1 MLVQSRSQVALTQS
15 VNRDANA
22 GEGRG
27 TTIANSRRNAG
38 EILAEW
44 RAAERDSQAAESGS
58 VAGIEA
64 RARADRL
71 REEYR
76 EAFDAAKDSGR

>member
-1 MLVQSRSQVALTQS
+1 VALTQS
-15 VNRDANA
+15 VHREAHA

-44 RAAERDSQAAESGS
+44 RAAEREAQGAAPDS

-76 EAFDAAKDSGR
+76 EAFDAAKDADR

>member
-1 MLVQSRSQVALTQS
+1 
-15 VNRDANA
+15 VNREVQA
-22 GEGRG
+22 GESPE

-44 RAAERDSQAAESGS
+44 RAAEREAQAAEVES
-58 VAGIEA
+58 VASIEA

-76 EAFDAAKDSGR
+76 EAFDAAKDVDR